1 MALQF
6 FFLLCF
12 YSCLLNRVLQRSDV
26 GAKKRVNGG
35 EVGCARE
42 SIIQKF
48 ALNFKIFARTDCQHA
63 CVQRAVQRRLE
74 DHLNLASF

>member
-1 MALQF
+1 M
-6 FFLLCF
+6 
-12 YSCLLNRVLQRSDV
+12 SEP
-26 GAKKRVNGG
+26 KKESTEERL
-35 EVGCARE
+35 RE